1 MGIVK
6 SHPST
11 LPQQQIYRKWILFI
25 RPGAGERRDLR
36 SFPGLPPRC
45 LQAYPLRSPAAKILL
60 NVYRILAD
68 EQVQGRKL
76 LCSNKSFANAQS
88 IATYFSSD
96 ALKATKAFSV
106 VIACVAGP

>member
-1 MGIVK
+1 
-6 SHPST
+6 
-11 LPQQQIYRKWILFI
+11 LP
-25 RPGAGERRDLR
+25 A
-36 SFPGLPPRC
+36 GLPVEVSSS
-45 LQAYPLRSPAAKILL
+45 QILL

-88 IATYFSSD
+88 IATYFSSN